1 MLNHR
6 LQDIVLPETR
16 VGSDGR
22 KSSRSK
28 TSGDD
33 RRLPSNATSAA
44 VKEIR
49 PQQQHRPPMS
59 SDGES
64 QPPILHFAESPD
76 PDPFNFM
83 STVKRKFQDE
93 QVSTL

>member
-1 MLNHR
+1 
-6 LQDIVLPETR
+6 
-16 VGSDGR
+16 
-22 KSSRSK
+22 
-28 TSGDD
+28 
-33 RRLPSNATSAA
+33 
-44 VKEIR
+44 
-49 PQQQHRPPMS
+49 MS